1 MNFIEKR
8 MELDSVK
15 NGKLSVLCPYLLGSF
30 TFWGMKTNAPCAF
43 TGNSQHTH
51 HLVWGL
57 SLGCWNLL
65 DLYSL
70 KEVPGDSGPP
80 GGSHWP
86 VIDRCWHINTPT
98 SLALVRKT
106 LRCGLSYAHCSLEE
120 LTPNYIPPD
129 LGCYHTLVVCLSFS
143 PYFPTVIIVF
153 LKILPIKSLLQESWS
168 QGLPLKEAKKFIRVI
183 MSVLFWC

>member
-1 MNFIEKR
+1 MNLIEKR

-15 NGKLSVLCPYLLGSF
+15 NNKLSVFCPYLLGSF
-30 TFWGMKTNAPCAF
+30 TFWGVNTNAPCAF

-65 DLYSL
+65 HLYSL

-80 GGSHWP
+80 GGSRWP

-106 LRCGLSYAHCSLEE
+106 LRYGLGYAHCSLAE
-120 LTPNYIPPD
+120 LTPNYLPPD
-129 LGCYHTLVVCLSFS
+129 LGCYHALVCRLSFS
-143 PYFPTVIIVF
+143 PYCPTVFIVF

-168 QGLPLKEAKKFIRVI
+168 QGLLLKEAKN
-183 MSVLFWC
+183 LFK